1 MTKDEERAVLEIAK
15 EFRLKWGGSLDS
27 YIDFAAAIL
36 ATKHSDAE
44 PVILGFDPAS
54 PQGDYSCEVKG
65 HIDSG
70 VMVIDEATYN
80 PPQLCPKCAE
90 LGSKSEM
97 DYAIIAGNN
106 ALIAGLEDDMQSA
119 EARCEQK
126 ASRIL
131 ELDVAVHTERA
142 RAEATEA
149 ELAKVQTL
157 IAEYISAYDN
167 ASDPQAVGS
176 TCRLIRAE
184 SAMRDYLEDYK

>member
-1 MTKDEERAVLEIAK
+1 
-15 EFRLKWGGSLDS
+15 
-27 YIDFAAAIL
+27 
-36 ATKHSDAE
+36 
-44 PVILGFDPAS
+44 
-54 PQGDYSCEVKG
+54 
-65 HIDSG
+65 
-70 VMVIDEATYN
+70 
-80 PPQLCPKCAE
+80 
-90 LGSKSEM
+90 M

>member
-1 MTKDEERAVLEIAK
+1 MITLNELENQIHEFQVAMAREGDKYEQLRK
-15 EFRLKWGGSLDS
+15 EFHSTQQSLEGMR
-27 YIDFAAAIL
+27 
-36 ATKHSDAE
+36 HR
-44 PVILGFDPAS
+44 
-54 PQGDYSCEVKG
+54 
-65 HIDSG
+65 
-70 VMVIDEATYN
+70 
-80 PPQLCPKCAE
+80 
-90 LGSKSEM
+90 
-97 DYAIIAGNN
+97 
-106 ALIAGLEDDMQSA
+106 A
-119 EARCEQK
+119 EAAEAKCEQK

-184 SAMRDYLEDYK
+184 SDMRDYLEDYK